1 MVTTL
6 RRTVA
11 PSPSLAHPPRRRRT
25 AWPAL
30 AVAAYA
36 AGEAAEP
43 LLPAPHL
50 LAPILAG
57 LALALAGFTAGKL
70 PVRVNRLSQALLGVL
85 MGSYLDPRTLDQAS
99 AAVLPL
105 TAVTAATAVLSLAAA
120 AVLARVGRVDRAT
133 ATLGMVA
140 GGSAAVVSCAEEL
153 DADPR
158 LVAFM
163 QYLRVALVAAT
174 APVLVQA
181 LPASGPT
188 APGRAVLRPAA
199 RYLVDGPH
207 QGTGLLMLAVV
218 ALAGAAAGCRVR
230 LPSPALLGPML
241 LAAAVTSTGTATGF
255 APAGLLRTA
264 LFTAI
269 GLDIGLRFTR
279 PAVARVRHLLP
290 ITLACTLTVSAACAA
305 LAWLL
310 SATAHIPLA
319 DAYLATTPG
328 GINAVLAT
336 AVATH
341 ANVPLISSVQSLRLF
356 AMVLLTPLLV
366 RWAVRLR
373 SRS

>member
-1 MVTTL
+1 MVTTP
-6 RRTVA
+6 RCAVA
-11 PSPSLAHPPRRRRT
+11 PPPSLAHPPRRRRT
-25 AWPAL
+25 VWPAL

-36 AGEAAEP
+36 VGEVAEP
-43 LLPAPHL
+43 LVPAPHL
-50 LAPILAG
+50 LAPMLAG
-57 LALALAGFTAGKL
+57 LALALAGFTAGRL
-70 PVRVNRLSQALLGVL
+70 PVRVNRCSQALLGVL

-105 TAVTAATAVLSLAAA
+105 TAVTAATAVLGLAAA
-120 AVLARVGRVDRAT
+120 AVLTRVGRVDRAT

-181 LPASGPT
+181 LLVSTPT
-188 APGRAVLRPAA
+188 TPGRAVA
-199 RYLVDGPH
+199 RAVAWHLVDGPR
-207 QGTGLLMLAVV
+207 QGTGLLLLAVV
-218 ALAGAAAGCRVR
+218 ATVGSVAGRWVR
-230 LPSPALLGPML
+230 LPSPVLLGPML
-241 LAAAVTSTGTATGF
+241 LAAAATGTGLATGF
-255 APAGLLRTA
+255 APTGLLRTA
-264 LFTAI
+264 LFTAV

-279 PAVARVRHLLP
+279 PAVVRVRHLLP
-290 ITLACTLTVSAACAA
+290 ITLACTLAVSAACAA

-310 SATAHIPLA
+310 SVTAHIPLA

-336 AVATH
+336 AVSTH

-356 AMVLLTPLLV
+356 AMVLLTPLLI
-366 RWAVRLR
+366 RSAVRLR
-373 SRS
+373 RRS